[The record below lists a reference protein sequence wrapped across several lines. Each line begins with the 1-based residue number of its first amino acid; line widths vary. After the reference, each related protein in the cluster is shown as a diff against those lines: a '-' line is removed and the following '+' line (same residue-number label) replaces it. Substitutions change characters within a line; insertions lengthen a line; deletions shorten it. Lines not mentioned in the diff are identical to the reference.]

1 MAQCFIRWDYVHDTV
16 PEEFVG

>member
-1 MAQCFIRWDYVHDTV
+1 MAQCFIRWNYVHDTV